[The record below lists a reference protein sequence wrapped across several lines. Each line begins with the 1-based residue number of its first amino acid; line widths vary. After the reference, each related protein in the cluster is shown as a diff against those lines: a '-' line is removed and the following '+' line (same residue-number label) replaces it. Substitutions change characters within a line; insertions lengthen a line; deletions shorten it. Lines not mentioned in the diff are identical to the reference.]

1 MRAEAGL
8 GVGGVRNPRLGL
20 QGVNFPELQAAG
32 WRRTVQRGCG
42 PFACLFTLPFGLRE
56 SWGAQSSLAWTSG
69 VLTW

>member
-8 GVGGVRNPRLGL
+8 GGGVRNPRLGL
-20 QGVNFPELQAAG
+20 QGVNFPELQTAG
-32 WRRTVQRGCG
+32 WRRTVQGGCG

-56 SWGAQSSLAWTSG
+56 SWGTQSSLAWTSE